1 MSLIGQ
7 KTTTTFLPWETYL
20 SLVAKL
26 ERDKN
31 YKFCLL
37 LAIGVNTGLR
47 IGDLLKLTVSD
58 VMNGDT
64 FKIQEGKT
72 GKERNIKINKDL
84 RELLNR
90 VIPKYIQVDKNQLLF
105 LNKYGTK
112 AIDKSYVN
120 VKFKEICKHYK
131 IKVDGNISSHTFRKT
146 LGRRVAEVHNYSDQ
160 SFLMLSKLFNHSNTT
175 VTRTYL
181 GITEEEI
188 HELYDSICI

>member
-7 KTTTTFLPWETYL
+7 NTTTTFLPWDIYL

-37 LAIGVNTGLR
+37 LAVGVNTGLR
-47 IGDLLKLTVSD
+47 IGDLLKLKLSD
-58 VMNGDT
+58 VLVNDT
-64 FKIQEGKT
+64 FKINEGKT

-84 RELLNR
+84 RVILDR
-90 VIPKYIQVDKNQLLF
+90 VIPKYLNTEKDSILF
-105 LNKYGTK
+105 LNRFGTK

-181 GITEEEI
+181 GITEGEI
-188 HELYDSICI
+188 HELYDSLCA

>member
-90 VIPKYIQVDKNQLLF
+90 VIPKYIRVDKNQLLF